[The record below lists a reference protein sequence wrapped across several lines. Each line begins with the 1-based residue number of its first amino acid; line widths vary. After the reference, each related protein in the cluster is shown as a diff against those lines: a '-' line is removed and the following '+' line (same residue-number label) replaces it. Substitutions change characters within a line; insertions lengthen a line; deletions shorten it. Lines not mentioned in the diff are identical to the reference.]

1 MKKQRKKY
9 EKPVRP
15 WDKVRLEKERE
26 ILKKYGLKN
35 KKEIWRAEA
44 LLRNYRRTARELSA
58 RANEEKEKSLIQ
70 KLVKLGMLSENAN
83 LDGVLSLTIE
93 NILDRR
99 LQAIVFKKG
108 FANSAKQA
116 RQLITHG
123 HIVVNGRKIVYP
135 SYLVPSN
142 EENIIQPN
150 IVIQLKKVIE

>member
-1 MKKQRKKY
+1 MKKERKKY

-58 RANEEKEKSLIQ
+58 RANEEKEKNLIQ